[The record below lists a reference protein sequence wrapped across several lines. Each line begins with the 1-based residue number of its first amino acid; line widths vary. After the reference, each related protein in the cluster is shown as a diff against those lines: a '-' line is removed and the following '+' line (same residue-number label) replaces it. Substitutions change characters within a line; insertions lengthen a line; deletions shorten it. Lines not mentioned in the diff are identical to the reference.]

1 MPLSLEI
8 VTPNGI
14 AWNNDEVESVV
25 LPAKNGEI
33 EILAGHVPLITILD
47 AGAVG
52 ARLVGGEV
60 ESLAIDKGY
69 ARIMGNVV
77 SVLTE
82 AAIDVENLSMSDIE
96 RAKDDALKAVEDAK
110 KNKISKDELERL
122 ESIARFSIAQ
132 MLAKGKK
139 L

>member
-8 VTPNGI
+8 VTPDGI
-14 AWNNDEVESVV
+14 AWHNDKVESVI

-52 ARLVGGEV
+52 ARLSGGDV
-60 ESLAIDKGY
+60 ENLAIDKGY
-69 ARIMGNVV
+69 ARVMGDVV

-82 AAIDVENLSMSDIE
+82 AAINVEDIDVGDIE
-96 RAKDDALKAVEDAK
+96 RAKEDALKAVEEGK

-122 ESIARFSIAQ
+122 ESIARFTIAQ
-132 MLAKGKK
+132 MLAKSKK
-139 L
+139 